1 MIKKQKVFIPTD
13 TSNYNEGYKTQFEL
27 CDNIKSIGWYNGEKR
42 EHLGATHWLKEQ
54 EGYFFTTDELENF
67 SIGLVERM
75 ANEISKESASF
86 SSEKVYKE
94 YVETLNKK

>member
-1 MIKKQKVFIPTD
+1 MQKQKVFIPV
-13 TSNYNEGYKTQFEL
+13 EGENKPYDVIITKVG
-27 CDNIKSIGWYNGEKR
+27 KSPSFI
-42 EHLGATHWLKEQ
+42 AAKEQ